1 MIADKGIDQP
11 DKLPWL
17 LSESDRNKG
26 IHPVFSMPRKAW
38 DKILTTQVIKDIYQD
53 EQGQPRSRKDL
64 YELLMLHPDEIL
76 RGKKGDYDAFK
87 KIADDTLTVDF
98 PTLQH
103 ICEPKAQVTSDGIPQ
118 FLIMAKHTRTVEK
131 SFEVPTIEK

>member
-1 MIADKGIDQP
+1 
-11 DKLPWL
+11 
-17 LSESDRNKG
+17 
-26 IHPVFSMPRKAW
+26 
-38 DKILTTQVIKDIYQD
+38 
-53 EQGQPRSRKDL
+53 
-64 YELLMLHPDEIL
+64 MLHPGEVL
-76 RGKKGDYDAFK
+76 RGKKGDYDAFR

-103 ICEPKAQVTSDGIPQ
+103 ICEPKAQVTADGTPQ

>member
-1 MIADKGIDQP
+1 
-11 DKLPWL
+11 
-17 LSESDRNKG
+17 
-26 IHPVFSMPRKAW
+26 MPRRVW
-38 DKILTTQVIKDIYQD
+38 DKILSTNLFGSVDSFEKH
-53 EQGQPRSRKDL
+53 K
-64 YELLMLHPDEIL
+64 LLMLHPDEIL

-103 ICEPKAQVTSDGIPQ
+103 ICEPKSQVTFDGMPQ
-118 FLIMAKHTRTVEK
+118 FLIMAKHNRTVEK